1 MTATRTMFST
11 TDVADL
17 FNKVKGHS
25 SLAKL
30 SAQTPIAFNGN
41 KYFTFSMDS
50 DVSVLGEN
58 EAKALG
64 GATVAPVTIVPI
76 KFEYGARV
84 SNEFMY
90 GSEEVGLQILD
101 SFRTGFA
108 NKVAKGFDIAA
119 FHGIN
124 PKTGALAT
132 TAIPTNYFDNLVT
145 ASSTFDA
152 AKPDE
157 SLDAAYEVALA
168 ADADVTG
175 MALSRTYANILSK
188 LYVGTN
194 ENKNRLYPELRF
206 GANPAAIQGVPAD
219 VNSTIEKIVTG
230 AATTDYAILG
240 DFANAFKWGYSKEI
254 PLEVIEYGDPDNT
267 GSDLKGHNQV
277 YLRSEVYIGW
287 GILDN
292 TAFVRMTKAN
302 A

>member
-30 SAQTPIAFNGN
+30 SAQAPLAFNGN

-58 EAKALG
+58 DAKVLG
-64 GATVAPVTIVPI
+64 GATVAPTTIVPI

-84 SNEFMY
+84 SNEFVY
-90 GSEEVGLQILD
+90 GSDEIGMQILD
-101 SFRTGFA
+101 SFRAGFA

-124 PKTGALAT
+124 PKTGALASSV
-132 TAIPTNYFDNLVT
+132 IPTNYFDNLVT
-145 ASSTFDA
+145 NTA
-152 AKPDE
+152 AYTSGKVEE
-157 SLDAAYEVALA
+157 SLNGVYKVLIDK
-168 ADADVTG
+168 DADVSG
-175 MALSRTYANILSK
+175 LALAPTYSAELGALTVNGVK
-188 LYVGTN
+188 Q
-194 ENKNRLYPELRF
+194 YPEFAF
-206 GANPAAIQGVPAD
+206 GGNPDMFHNAICD
-219 VNSTIEKIVTG
+219 VNSSVEKIVSG
-230 AATTDYAILG
+230 SATTDYAIAG

-287 GILDN
+287 GILDVD
-292 TAFVRMTKAN
+292 AFCRMIKTN

>member
-1 MTATRTMFST
+1 MTASRTMFST

-58 EAKALG
+58 DAKVLG
-64 GATVAPVTIVPI
+64 GATVTPTTIVPI

-84 SNEFMY
+84 SDEFMY
-90 GSEEVGLQILD
+90 GSEEMGLQILD
-101 SFRTGFA
+101 AFRTGFA

-119 FHGIN
+119 MHGLN
-124 PKTGALAT
+124 PKTGALAA

-145 ASSTFDA
+145 TTSAYDS
-152 AKPDE
+152 AKVEE
-157 SLDAAYEVALA
+157 SLNTVYNTLIK
-168 ADADVTG
+168 ADADINGIAIAPTYS
-175 MALSRTYANILSK
+175 ALLGALTVNGVK
-188 LYVGTN
+188 Q
-194 ENKNRLYPELRF
+194 YPEFSF
-206 GANPAAIQGVPAD
+206 GGNPDMFHNANSD
-219 VNSTIEKIVTG
+219 VNSSVEKIATG
-230 AATTDYAILG
+230 AATTDFVIAG

-287 GILDN
+287 GILD
-292 TAFVRMTKAN
+292 AN
-302 A
+302 AFCRMVKTN

>member
-11 TDVADL
+11 IDVADL

-30 SAQTPIAFNGN
+30 SAQAPLAFNGN

-58 EAKALG
+58 DAKVLG
-64 GATVAPVTIVPI
+64 GATVAPTTIVPI

-84 SNEFMY
+84 SDEFIY
-90 GSEEVGLQILD
+90 GSEEIGLQILNG
-101 SFRTGFA
+101 FREGFA
-108 NKVAKGFDIAA
+108 KKVAKGFDIAA
-119 FHGIN
+119 MHGIN
-124 PKTGALAT
+124 PKSGALAA
-132 TAIPTNYFDNLVT
+132 TAIPTNYFDHLVT
-145 ASSTFDA
+145 TT
-152 AKPDE
+152 
-157 SLDAAYEVALA
+157 AAYDSANVENSLNSVYNTLIA

-175 MALSRTYANILSK
+175 LALAPTYSALLGALTVNGVK
-188 LYVGTN
+188 Q
-194 ENKNRLYPELRF
+194 YPEFAF
-206 GANPAAIQGVPAD
+206 GGNPDMFHNANCD
-219 VNSTIEKIVTG
+219 VNSSVEKIVTG
-230 AATTDYAILG
+230 ASTTDYAIAG

-277 YLRSEVYIGW
+277 YLRSEIYIGW
-287 GILDN
+287 GILDA
-292 TAFVRMTKAN
+292 TSFCRMVKTN